1 MPDMISAPPWK
12 EAGTNGYK
20 YKKTVEEGY
29 FLETLSLIASRLV
42 DLNET
47 LKNIDVSIAAL
58 VLDKME

>member
-1 MPDMISAPPWK
+1 MPDLISPPPWK

-29 FLETLSLIASRLV
+29 FLETLSLIASRLN

-47 LKNIDVSIAAL
+47 MKQVIEGLANIPQ
-58 VLDKME
+58 

>member
-1 MPDMISAPPWK
+1 MPDLISPPPWK

-29 FLETLSLIASRLV
+29 FLETLPLIASRLN

-47 LKNIDVSIAAL
+47 MKQVIEGLANIPQ
-58 VLDKME
+58 